1 MCDAKATYYTR
12 CSSQNALS
20 FTSWFL
26 VWRHL
31 FGSMFGSI
39 FLLLPLLVK
48 LTATFHHTKHHLR
61 KCDVRLVPWRI
72 ILVVR
77 WSIKT
82 IQYRDRTLL
91 ASSKIAHSSLCPR
104 SAVACAFKLGV
115 FIKVIN
121 LLQPSA
127 PFTYLKDGVQL
138 KHWHTPHSQLNWK
151 EHWISAARMAQVSLD
166 TPSGKG
172 VLHLPCIAVCRAI
185 ILRYKITGN
194 WLHMSVT

>member
-1 MCDAKATYYTR
+1 
-12 CSSQNALS
+12 
-20 FTSWFL
+20 
-26 VWRHL
+26 
-31 FGSMFGSI
+31 MFGSI

-82 IQYRDRTLL
+82 IQYRDRTPL

-104 SAVACAFKLGV
+104 SAVACAFKLGL
-115 FIKVIN
+115 FIKVIS

-138 KHWHTPHSQLNWK
+138 KH
-151 EHWISAARMAQVSLD
+151 
-166 TPSGKG
+166 
-172 VLHLPCIAVCRAI
+172 
-185 ILRYKITGN
+185 
-194 WLHMSVT
+194 

>member
-1 MCDAKATYYTR
+1 
-12 CSSQNALS
+12 
-20 FTSWFL
+20 
-26 VWRHL
+26 
-31 FGSMFGSI
+31 MFGSI

-138 KHWHTPHSQLNWK
+138 KH
-151 EHWISAARMAQVSLD
+151 
-166 TPSGKG
+166 
-172 VLHLPCIAVCRAI
+172 
-185 ILRYKITGN
+185 
-194 WLHMSVT
+194 